1 MWSRKRLDIGWSDLA
16 AGAVRACFPPD
27 SARAERG
34 VAAPWPEPDKML
46 PCLSVRSG
54 FDLLLSALA
63 LPAGSEV
70 LVSAITI
77 ADMVRII
84 EEHGLAPVPV
94 NLAPQRMAPE
104 MEHWQAAVTPATK
117 AILVAH
123 LMGGRVEMEPVLEF
137 ARRHGLLVFED
148 CAQAFAGTQYQG
160 HVEADASMF
169 SFGVIK
175 SSTALGGAVLRV
187 RDAELLRRMRQGQ
200 AAWPVQSRWRYL
212 KRLVKY
218 GTFKLLTSPPACGAI
233 TGVCRAW
240 GGITTAGSTGRP
252 GVFPAAISSGRSAS
266 GPLAAAIS
274 AGTAF
279 AELRCPSLA
288 ATLGKRPQ
296 ADANFDRRGRFLPRC
311 GDEPAHLLG
320 VPGRRQRTEAP
331 DGGIGTG
338 GVQRHARSKPVRGA
352 AAGRSDGVHGTPPPR
367 NSSRGWSSCRSIRS
381 SCGRVPT
388 DGRGGGGGHEA
399 GAGVGDRP
407 RKSSAAGSEI
417 LVCRGRA
424 GATARPWNG
433 GQL

>member
-16 AGAVRACFPPD
+16 VGAVRACFPPD

-160 HVEADASMF
+160 HAESDASMF

-187 RDAELLRRMRQGQ
+187 RDAELLRRMRQARSSLAGPKPLAIPEAVSQVRNIQ
-200 AAWPVQSRWRYL
+200 AADEPAGLRGDHGGMPCAGAGLRPLDQRGGPGFSRQRFL
-212 KRLVKY
+212 PAD
-218 GTFKLLTSPPACGAI
+218 PPAALC
-233 TGVCRAW
+233 
-240 GGITTAGSTGRP
+240 
-252 GVFPAAISSGRSAS
+252 
-266 GPLAAAIS
+266 AAAIS
-274 AGTAF
+274 AGPAF

-296 ADANFDRRGRFLPRC
+296 ADANFDRRGRFLSRC
-311 GDEPAHLLG
+311 GNEPAHLLG
-320 VPGRRQRTEAP
+320 LPGRR
-331 DGGIGTG
+331 
-338 GVQRHARSKPVRGA
+338 
-352 AAGRSDGVHGTPPPR
+352 
-367 NSSRGWSSCRSIRS
+367 
-381 SCGRVPT
+381 
-388 DGRGGGGGHEA
+388 
-399 GAGVGDRP
+399 
-407 RKSSAAGSEI
+407 
-417 LVCRGRA
+417 
-424 GATARPWNG
+424 
-433 GQL
+433 